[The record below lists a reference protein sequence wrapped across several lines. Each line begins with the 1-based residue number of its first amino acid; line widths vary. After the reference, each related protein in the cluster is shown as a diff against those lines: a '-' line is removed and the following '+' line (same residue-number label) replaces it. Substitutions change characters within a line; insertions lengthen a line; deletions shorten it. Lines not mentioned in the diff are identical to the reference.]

1 MPNFFNKHKDTSP
14 PMPAPAV
21 QEDESPITMPIPQVT
36 SPDVSPAASEQGS
49 VPTIPPVIA
58 FSAGSDKD
66 LDGAKKLDSAFR
78 AVANAQNGFH
88 AYKGT
93 SALGI
98 VNKSGDMLTAI
109 KTDVANVQSMTSP
122 LKSAYESEAMK
133 TIRSGVNALVD
144 SLPGLITALDEV
156 AKLHP
161 FIGIAVGAFKVVV
174 ELDLKRRDNDKK
186 IASLFL
192 EMKDMMEALLQLDNI
207 KDRDAVGPGGM
218 TIEAR
223 MQNLVKQTAD
233 DITACGNACDTYAK
247 KRLIVK
253 VVKGSVWEGTLKTYI
268 DIFAKRRKD
277 FTFALAIHTG
287 MGVDDANRKLNTL
300 DHKIDTILEFFATAV
315 SPEQQEMAA
324 LVQRKG
330 GPTAVMGNPE
340 ALSELLKFK
349 PTAVTTAMKRGEREG
364 QQYSSHTVENDLE
377 SLRVELFESP
387 AVAIRNNLEV
397 FERKLKMQ
405 QREFAEEMRGMVHH
419 QGDRIIDAVTSGPH
433 DRIIDP
439 DIHEIWK
446 EMRWRGHVKAR
457 HFVLALRDYY
467 RQQIEIKKRARGEN
481 LVINIHDDDEWA
493 LEWININRL
502 QAIAE
507 AFDDDASGFITIA
520 EVNQFTS
527 SRPKDWRQDLLHWLA
542 YWAIGWQMTAT
553 YYRDKVIE
561 LLAKMFSMRPRIH
574 NANIDAVQKYLLTVY
589 RRVTTVTSSFICTYQ
604 SDSLKARFQSYV
616 DSEEQRIREGLE
628 TVRYDIDAMDTLTLI
643 TGPGRIEKSL
653 FPLLYLLLKR
663 DFEIFRL
670 CQKMIIHKDELWDA
684 ADTITWVFDA
694 VVYRHNDLEA
704 LFKQQRLDPVQQ
716 FKSYANELFDYWH
729 DDSKFTSLEN
739 LRELEWTEFEYVEEN
754 EEQNVDSK
762 TILNYPSAVHNL
774 YNIPEDIVSDSDA
787 LADNDVKSI
796 LGRWN
801 GLIGAERWP
810 VTAIVSFCF
819 HASADPNTYEA
830 SDVAAHGTGYT
841 LHGGYTKK
849 DDGTIEYNFSRT
861 YIARLRKTYFTGT
874 LDEDDERL
882 SGSWGYSETDK
893 PYRFIFWKN
902 VPPETLIA
910 RPPPSEFEENK
921 TKALWK
927 YALTAVHNEVRR
939 KMFSWSYLKER
950 RAIRK
955 EYLELLEHES
965 NNLTTVADLDRFAE
979 LDRTATCEDVRCF
992 YVLSDYQRRSVPTH
1006 LADCDNCAERIHGAR
1021 MICIQCRGKDTL
1033 DFCDKPACRDANKT
1047 RDDITQPHVPTH
1059 AFVKVRTVLN
1069 QTRDIGKLLRM
1080 SDAGLERARKLL
1092 DSSVQAGTSE
1102 PTSENNGTELKTETK
1117 KVEGPRE
1124 EADAAGSGADT
1135 KVAALT
1141 CVSCSSEVS
1150 YPCWYCIDCPG
1161 ALREPSLFKDY
1172 ANPELVVDANVFVC
1186 LVCDEKNGGMTVG
1199 DHLDTHSLVSC
1210 KLPVVEDDKDKN
1222 TEQRLSD
1229 MEGKLATLTAQME
1242 RIERLLQS
1250 LAVSRAD

>member
-1 MPNFFNKHKDTSP
+1 
-14 PMPAPAV
+14 
-21 QEDESPITMPIPQVT
+21 MPIPQVS
-36 SPDVSPAASEQGS
+36 SPDVSPADSDQEN
-49 VPTIPPVIA
+49 VPSIPPVIA
-58 FSAGSDKD
+58 FPEGSDDD
-66 LDGAKKLDSAFR
+66 LDGLKKLDSAFR
-78 AVANAQNGFH
+78 TVANAQNGFQ

-93 SALGI
+93 TAFGI
-98 VNKSGDMLTAI
+98 VNKTGDMLNAI
-109 KTDVANVQSMTSP
+109 NTNVTSAQSMSSP

-144 SLPGLITALDEV
+144 SLPGLIKALDEV

-161 FIGIAVGAFKVVV
+161 FIGIAVGAFRVVV
-174 ELDLKRRDNDKK
+174 ELDMKRRDNDKK

-253 VVKGSVWEGTLKTYI
+253 VIKGSVWESTLKTYI

-287 MGVDDANRKLNTL
+287 AGVDDANRKLDTL
-300 DHKIDTILEFFATAV
+300 DHKIDAVLEFFTKAV

-324 LVQRKG
+324 LVQKKG

-349 PTAVTTAMKRGEREG
+349 PTAVTTATKRGEREAP
-364 QQYSSHTVENDLE
+364 QHSSHPAENDLE

-419 QGDRIIDAVTSGPH
+419 EGDRVIDAVTSGPH
-433 DRIIDP
+433 DKIIDP

-467 RQQIEIKKRARGEN
+467 RQQIDVKKRARGEN
-481 LVINIHDDDEWA
+481 FVTCIHDDDEWA

-527 SRPKDWRQDLLHWLA
+527 SRPKDWSLLHWLA

-553 YYRDKVIE
+553 YYRDKIVE
-561 LLAKMFSMRPRIH
+561 LLAKMFAMRPRIH
-574 NANIDAVQKYLLTVY
+574 NANTEAVQKYLLTVY
-589 RRVTTVTSSFICTYQ
+589 RRATTLTSSFICTYQ
-604 SDSLKARFQSYV
+604 DDSLKARFQSYV
-616 DSEEQRIREGLE
+616 DAEEQRLREGLE

-684 ADTITWVFDA
+684 ADTIVWVFDA
-694 VVYRHNDLEA
+694 VAYRHNDLEA

-729 DDSKFTSLEN
+729 DDSKFMSLEN

-754 EEQNVDSK
+754 EEQNVESK

-787 LADNDVKSI
+787 MADNDVKSI
-796 LGRWN
+796 LGRWH

-810 VTAIVSFCF
+810 ITAIVSFCF
-819 HASADPNTYEA
+819 HASADSNTYEA

-841 LHGGYTKK
+841 IHGSYTKK

-874 LDEDDERL
+874 LDEDGERL
-882 SGSWGYSETDK
+882 SGSWGYSETEK

-939 KMFSWSYLKER
+939 KMFSWSFLKGR
-950 RAIRK
+950 RAIRQ
-955 EYLELLEHES
+955 EYLALLENES
-965 NNLTTVADLDRFAE
+965 NNLTTLADLDRFAV

-1006 LADCDNCAERIHGAR
+1006 LADCDNCGERIHGAR
-1021 MICIQCRGKDTL
+1021 MICIQCHAKDTL
-1033 DFCDKPACRDANKT
+1033 DFCDKPACREANKT
-1047 RDDITQPHVPTH
+1047 REDVTQPHVPTH
-1059 AFVKVRTVLN
+1059 AFVKVRRVLN

-1092 DSSVQAGTSE
+1092 DSSAEADTRSSA
-1102 PTSENNGTELKTETK
+1102 SENDGTELKTETK

-1124 EADAAGSGADT
+1124 EADAAGSGANA

-1141 CVSCSSEVS
+1141 CVSCSSVVS
-1150 YPCWYCIDCPG
+1150 YPCWYCIDCPTDG
-1161 ALREPSLFKDY
+1161 
-1172 ANPELVVDANVFVC
+1172 NVFVC
-1186 LVCDEKNGGMTVG
+1186 VDCDEKNGGVTVG
-1199 DHLDTHSLVSC
+1199 DHQDTHSLVTC
-1210 KLPVVEDDKDKN
+1210 KLKVVEDDTEKN
-1222 TEQRLSD
+1222 TEQRLSAV
-1229 MEGKLATLTAQME
+1229 EGRLAALTAQME
-1242 RIERLLQS
+1242 RIEKLLES
-1250 LAVSRAD
+1250 LAVSRSA